1 MRVLRIAAGIAVGAL
16 AALLVVTGPAPAAEP
31 VRVTLLYAHST
42 TELQE
47 QQGRG
52 GLARLAAAVKAERRR
67 GQPVFLLHGGQA
79 FAPSVLSFYD
89 EGAHM
94 IDLLNDLQI
103 DAMAALNRDFH
114 YGEDVLLARAHEANF
129 PVVTSNAIDRT
140 TGRVHDGLVDSV
152 VLKAGPL
159 RVGVLAATPA
169 RTREVARVTR
179 TDVPDPAAVLAA
191 KAKAMRA
198 AGVDLVVVLTG
209 NSGDTHKAVIAA
221 GVGDVVLY
229 QDRGKTYEVVHDGR
243 RLAASVDAQA
253 GWVLAVDA
261 VVVPGVGGGKAAPSL
276 PPSLAVR
283 LIDTAAVP
291 PDAAMAARVKVYTDR
306 LDAQLGLQVGRLD
319 GALDTRREAVRG
331 GENAFANQ
339 IADAVHAALD
349 ADVALVNGGAI
360 RGDRQYA
367 AGTTLTRRDIFTEL
381 PYHDPVV
388 LLDLTGKELL
398 DTLELAYGAVEQL
411 HGRFLHLSGARVV
424 IDLAKPAGQRVAE
437 LTVGGKPVERDR
449 HYRVGTL
456 SYLAAGNDGY
466 GLLASAPRL
475 VGERDADFA
484 SMLVIGSIARDGAL
498 KPALDGRIALR
509 R

>member
-1 MRVLRIAAGIAVGAL
+1 MRVLRIAAKVSAWAL
-16 AALLVVTGPAPAAEP
+16 AALLVVAGAALAAEP
-31 VRVTLLYAHST
+31 VRFTLLYAHST

-52 GLARLAAAVKAERRR
+52 GLARLAAAVKAERAR

-129 PVVTSNAIDRT
+129 PMVTSNAIDRT

-159 RVGVLAATPA
+159 RIGVLAATPA

-179 TDVPDPAAVLAA
+179 TDVPDPAVVLAA

-198 AGVDLVVVLTG
+198 GGIDLVVVLTG

-221 GVGDVVLY
+221 GIADIVLY
-229 QDRGKTYEVVHDGR
+229 QDRGKAYEVVHDGK

-253 GWVLAVDA
+253 GWVLALDA
-261 VVVPGVGGGKAAPSL
+261 VVVPGVGGGKASSL
-276 PPSLAVR
+276 QPSLAAR

-291 PDAAMAARVKVYTDR
+291 PDAAMASRVKVYTDR

-339 IADAVHAALD
+339 IADAVRAALD
-349 ADVALVNGGAI
+349 ADLALINGGAI

-367 AGTTLTRRDIFTEL
+367 AGATLTRRDIFTEL

-411 HGRFLHLSGARVV
+411 HGRFLHLSGARVTV
-424 IDLAKPAGQRVAE
+424 DLTKPAGQRVVE
-437 LTVGGKPVERDR
+437 LTIGGKPVERER

-466 GLLASAPRL
+466 GLLAAAPRL

-484 SMLVIGSIARDGAL
+484 SMLLIGSVARDGVL